1 MNPRHHLTQE
11 CALRG
16 SSGAIT
22 AKVGDRFKDDGL
34 TWEIV
39 AFSRGSTYSP
49 DSLGGAPCVFCK
61 VIEGEMSDWWKRWL
75 EPDGTVEWCG
85 DSVAVCMARE
95 AVAS

>member
-1 MNPRHHLTQE
+1 MNPRHHPAQE
-11 CALRG
+11 CVLRG

-22 AKVGDRFKDDGL
+22 AKIGDRFVDGNEA
-34 TWEIV
+34 WEIV
-39 AFSRGSTYSP
+39 VFSEQATYSP
-49 DSLGGAPCVFCK
+49 DSLGGTPCVF
-61 VIEGEMSDWWKRWL
+61 VRMVEGEMSDWWKRWL